1 MPAHRFS
8 AFDSR
13 LIGALPQRQSRFL
26 DHVLPALGH
35 AADHSRLWLALGGAM
50 AAAPRRTTRR
60 AALRGAA
67 SIALASGAANLVGKT
82 LIRRERPGPAD
93 VPLLRHLRRAPSSS
107 SFPSGHAAS
116 AAAFAT
122 GVALENPYLALP
134 VAALAAGVGASRV
147 VTGVHYPTD
156 VVAGA
161 AVGVAAG
168 LLTTRWWPTITP
180 EPAVAPPVGHEAPA
194 RPTGEGLVLVVN
206 AAARGGGEQIARQVL
221 RDLPEAEVVLVDE
234 GGDVPAQLERAAER
248 ATVLGAAGGDGTI
261 NAAAAVALRAKLP
274 LLLVP
279 AGTLNHF
286 ARDLGIECVGDAV
299 EALRRGDAIAVDVGC
314 VRAESPE
321 SAQSPESA
329 AGESGDRGE
338 DEDIVDGADS
348 VFVNT
353 FSVGTYVDLVAA
365 RDRYER
371 TLGKWPAVLAGAVTV
386 LREGRPVR
394 CLIDGVE
401 RRVWLLFAGNCLY
414 QPPGLAPSQR
424 LRLDDGTLDIRIVD
438 AAKPLTRVRL
448 LAALAT
454 GTLAN
459 SRVYQYHNAATVTL
473 EGVGDR
479 PGGGRLE
486 FSVDGEIAG
495 AGAGLTIGKARR
507 SLIVYRPSRA

>member
-8 AFDSR
+8 AFDRR
-13 LIGALPQRQSRFL
+13 LIGALPQEQSRLL
-26 DHVLPALGH
+26 DQVLPALGR
-35 AADHSRLWLALGGAM
+35 AADHSRLWLGLAGAM

-60 AALRGAA
+60 AALRGLA
-67 SIALASGAANLVGKT
+67 SVTLASGAANLVGKS
-82 LIRRERPGPAD
+82 LVRRERPGPVD

-180 EPAVAPPVGHEAPA
+180 EPAIAPPVGHEAPA
-194 RPTGEGLVLVVN
+194 QPTGKGLVLVVN
-206 AAARGGGEQIARQVL
+206 TAARGGGEQIAQEVL
-221 RDLPEAEVVLVDE
+221 RELPEAEIVMVDE
-234 GGDVPAQLERAAER
+234 GADVPAALERAAER

-261 NAAAAVALRAKLP
+261 NAAAAVALRTKLP

-286 ARDLGIECVGDAV
+286 ARDLGIESVGDAV
-299 EALRRGDAIAVDVGC
+299 QALRRGDAIAVDVGC
-314 VRAESPE
+314 VTTE
-321 SAQSPESA
+321 SADDESA
-329 AGESGDRGE
+329 GNESTEKESTGDR
-338 DEDIVDGADS
+338 

-371 TLGKWPAVLAGAVTV
+371 AVGKWPAVLAGAVTV
-386 LREGRPVR
+386 LREGRPVH
-394 CLIDGVE
+394 CLIDGIE

-414 QPPGLAPSQR
+414 QPAGLAPSQR
-424 LRLDDGTLDIRIVD
+424 LRLDDGNLDIRVVD
-438 AAKPLTRVRL
+438 AATPLARVRL

-473 EGVGDR
+473 EGI
-479 PGGGRLE
+479 GGPLE
-486 FSVDGEIAG
+486 FCVDGEIAG
-495 AGAGLTIGKARR
+495 AGADLTIGKARR

>member
-13 LIGALPQRQSRFL
+13 LIGALPQRHSRFL
-26 DHVLPALGH
+26 DHALPALGR
-35 AADHSRLWLALGGAM
+35 AADHSRLWLALAGAM
-50 AAAPRRTTRR
+50 AATPRRTTRR
-60 AALRGAA
+60 AALRGLA

-82 LIRRERPGPAD
+82 LVRRERPGPVD

-107 SFPSGHAAS
+107 SFPSGHTAS

-122 GVALENPYLALP
+122 GVALENPYIALP
-134 VAALAAGVGASRV
+134 VAALAVGVGASRV

-180 EPAVAPPVGHEAPA
+180 EPALAPPVGYQAPA
-194 RPTGEGLVLVVN
+194 APTGKGLVLVVN
-206 AAARGGGEQIARQVL
+206 ASARAGGEQLAEQVL
-221 RDLPEAEVVLVDE
+221 RELPEAEVVVVGE
-234 GGDVPAQLERAAER
+234 GADVPAQLERAAER
-248 ATVLGAAGGDGTI
+248 ATILGAAGGDGTI
-261 NAAAAVALRAKLP
+261 NAAAAVALRTKLP

-286 ARDLGIECVGDAV
+286 ARDLGIESVGDAV

-314 VRAESPE
+314 VRAES
-321 SAQSPESA
+321 
-329 AGESGDRGE
+329 GE
-338 DEDIVDGADS
+338 DGSVADS

-371 TLGKWPAVLAGAVTV
+371 ALGKWPAVLAGAVTV
-386 LREGRPVR
+386 LREGRPVH
-394 CLIDGVE
+394 CLIDGIE
-401 RRVWLLFAGNCLY
+401 RRMWLLFAGNSLY

-424 LRLDDGTLDIRIVD
+424 LRLDDGNLDIRIVD

-459 SRVYQYHNAATVTL
+459 SRVYQYHNATTVTL
-473 EGVGDR
+473 ESADG
-479 PGGGRLE
+479 PLE
-486 FSVDGEIAG
+486 FCVDGEIAG
-495 AGAGLTIGKARR
+495 AGADLTIGKARR
-507 SLIVYRPSRA
+507 SLVVYRPSRT